1 MSKFL
6 DLSVFEEQ
14 YLDVK
19 LADGRLLQLC
29 KPTQAIVIN
38 MLKFQNINENTNP
51 NEIIDAVDEITF
63 DILSTDKDGLVVTK
77 ETVAEMNL
85 RMKLALIQ
93 EYGKFISEVQ
103 SNPN

>member
-19 LADGRLLQLC
+19 LPDGRILKLC

-38 MLKFQNINENTNP
+38 MMKFQNINESTDAAAV
-51 NEIIDAVDEITF
+51 IDAVDEIAL
-63 DILSTDKDGLVVTK
+63 DILSTDKNGIVVTK
-77 ETVAEMNL
+77 ETVEEMNL
-85 RMKLALIQ
+85 QMKLALIQ